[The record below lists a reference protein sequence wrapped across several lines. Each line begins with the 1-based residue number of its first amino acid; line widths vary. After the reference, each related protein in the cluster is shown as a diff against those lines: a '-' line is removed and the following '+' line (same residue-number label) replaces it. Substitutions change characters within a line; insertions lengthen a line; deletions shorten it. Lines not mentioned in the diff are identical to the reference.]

1 MDLSTPL
8 TGRLKM
14 RKFFITAS
22 VAIAAAAALF
32 TWPAVTLAGEE
43 IVASGSFK
51 GASSHVTNG
60 NVTIR
65 KTADG
70 VVVVLEEDF
79 DFDGAPDP
87 KLGFGKDGKYDHG
100 SQISHLGSN
109 KGRQVYEVPASIDP
123 EAYNEF
129 YVWCE
134 KYNVP
139 LGVAN
144 LK

>member
-1 MDLSTPL
+1 
-8 TGRLKM
+8 M
-14 RKFFITAS
+14 RTSFIAAF
-22 VAIAAAAALF
+22 VAIAATAALF
-32 TWPAVTLAGEE
+32 TGPVTALADEE

-51 GASSHVTNG
+51 GASSHETNG
-60 NVTIR
+60 NITIR
-65 KTADG
+65 KTDDG
-70 VVVVLEEDF
+70 VVVVLEDDF

-87 KLGFGKDGKYDHG
+87 KLGFGKDGRYDRA

-109 KGRQVYEVPASIDP
+109 KGRQVYDVPAHVDP

-139 LGVAN
+139 LGVAD
-144 LK
+144 LE

>member
-1 MDLSTPL
+1 
-8 TGRLKM
+8 M
-14 RKFFITAS
+14 RTSFIA
-22 VAIAAAAALF
+22 AFAAAAALAAL
-32 TWPAVTLAGEE
+32 TTGPATALAGEE
-43 IVASGSFK
+43 ILASGSFK
-51 GASSHVTNG
+51 GASSHETNG

-65 KTADG
+65 KTDSG

-87 KLGFGKDGKYDHG
+87 KLGFGKDGTYDHG

-123 EAYNEF
+123 EAYNQF

-134 KYNVP
+134 KYSVP
-139 LGVAN
+139 LGVAD

>member
-1 MDLSTPL
+1 
-8 TGRLKM
+8 M
-14 RKFFITAS
+14 RTSF
-22 VAIAAAAALF
+22 IAAFVAV
-32 TWPAVTLAGEE
+32 AVTAVLFAGLGTALAGGE

-51 GASSHVTNG
+51 GASNHVTNG

-70 VVVVLEEDF
+70 VVVVLEDDF

-87 KLGFGKDGKYDHG
+87 KLGFGKDGRYDRA
-100 SQISHLGSN
+100 SQISPLGSN
-109 KGRQVYEVPASIDP
+109 KGRQVYDVPAHVEP

-134 KYNVP
+134 RYNVP
-139 LGVAN
+139 LGIAD
-144 LK
+144 LQ

>member
-1 MDLSTPL
+1 
-8 TGRLKM
+8 M
-14 RKFFITAS
+14 RTSFFAAFA
-22 VAIAAAAALF
+22 AIVMTAALF
-32 TWPAVTLAGEE
+32 NGPTAAQDGEE

-65 KTADG
+65 RTADG
-70 VVVVLEEDF
+70 MVVVLEDDF

-87 KLGFGKDGKYDHG
+87 KLGFGKDGKYDSG

-123 EAYNEF
+123 EAYNQF
-129 YVWCE
+129 FVWCE
-134 KYNVP
+134 KYSVP
-139 LGVAN
+139 LGVAD

>member
-1 MDLSTPL
+1 
-8 TGRLKM
+8 M
-14 RKFFITAS
+14 RTSFYAAF
-22 VAIAAAAALF
+22 VAIALTAALF
-32 TWPAVTLAGEE
+32 TGPATALAGED

-70 VVVVLEEDF
+70 MVVVLEDDF

-87 KLGFGKDGKYDHG
+87 KLGFGKDGRYDRA
-100 SQISHLGSN
+100 SQISHLGNN
-109 KGRQVYEVPASIDP
+109 KGHQVYEVPTHVDP

-139 LGVAN
+139 LGVAD

>member
-1 MDLSTPL
+1 
-8 TGRLKM
+8 M
-14 RKFFITAS
+14 RTSFFAAF
-22 VAIAAAAALF
+22 VAIAMTAALF
-32 TWPAVTLAGEE
+32 SGPTAALAGEE

-70 VVVVLEEDF
+70 VVVVLEDDF

-109 KGRQVYEVPASIDP
+109 KGRQVYEVPASIDT
-123 EAYNEF
+123 EAYNQL

-134 KYNVP
+134 KYSVP
-139 LGVAN
+139 LGVAD

>member
-1 MDLSTPL
+1 
-8 TGRLKM
+8 M
-14 RKFFITAS
+14 RTSFIVAL
-22 VAIAAAAALF
+22 VAIAATAALF
-32 TWPAVTLAGEE
+32 TGSATALAGEKV
-43 IVASGSFK
+43 VASGSFK

-70 VVVVLEEDF
+70 VVVVLEDDF

-87 KLGFGKDGKYDHG
+87 KLGFGKDGRYDRA

-109 KGRQVYEVPASIDP
+109 KGRQVYEVPAHVEP

-139 LGVAN
+139 LGVAD

>member
-1 MDLSTPL
+1 
-8 TGRLKM
+8 M
-14 RKFFITAS
+14 RTSFFAAFA
-22 VAIAAAAALF
+22 AIVMTAALF
-32 TWPAVTLAGEE
+32 SGPTAAQDGGE

-65 KTADG
+65 RTADG
-70 VVVVLEEDF
+70 VVVVLEDDF

-87 KLGFGKDGKYDHG
+87 KLGFGKDGKYDSA

-123 EAYNEF
+123 EAYNQF

-134 KYNVP
+134 KYSVP
-139 LGVAN
+139 LGVAD

>member
-1 MDLSTPL
+1 
-8 TGRLKM
+8 M
-14 RKFFITAS
+14 RKSFFAAF
-22 VAIAAAAALF
+22 VAIAMTAALF
-32 TWPAVTLAGEE
+32 NGPTTALAGDD

-51 GASSHVTNG
+51 GASNHVTNG
-60 NVTIR
+60 NITIR

-70 VVVVLEEDF
+70 VIVVLEEDF

-87 KLGFGKDGKYDHG
+87 KLGFGKDGKYDSG

-109 KGRQVYEVPASIDP
+109 KGRQVYQVPASIDP
-123 EAYNEF
+123 EAYNQF

-134 KYNVP
+134 KYSVP
-139 LGVAN
+139 LGVAD

>member
-1 MDLSTPL
+1 
-8 TGRLKM
+8 M
-14 RKFFITAS
+14 RSSF
-22 VAIAAAAALF
+22 IAAFAAVAAMTAFAAGPATAL
-32 TWPAVTLAGEE
+32 ASEE
-43 IVASGSFK
+43 ILASGSFK
-51 GASSHVTNG
+51 GASSHETNG

-65 KTADG
+65 KTDSG
-70 VVVVLEEDF
+70 VIVVLEDDF

-87 KLGFGKDGKYDHG
+87 KLGFGKDGAYDHG

-123 EAYNEF
+123 EAYNQF

-134 KYNVP
+134 KYSVP
-139 LGVAN
+139 LGVAD

>member
-1 MDLSTPL
+1 
-8 TGRLKM
+8 M
-14 RKFFITAS
+14 RKSIFAAF
-22 VAIAAAAALF
+22 VAIAMTTPLF
-32 TWPAVTLAGEE
+32 TGQTTALADEDV
-43 IVASGSFK
+43 VASGSFK

-70 VVVVLEEDF
+70 MVVVLEDDF

-87 KLGFGKDGKYDHG
+87 KLGFGKDGRYDRA
-100 SQISHLGSN
+100 SQISHLGNN
-109 KGRQVYEVPASIDP
+109 KGHQVYEVPTHVDP

-139 LGVAN
+139 LGVAD

>member
-1 MDLSTPL
+1 MRTP
-8 TGRLKM
+8 
-14 RKFFITAS
+14 FIAAL
-22 VAIAAAAALF
+22 VAIAMTAALF
-32 TWPAVTLAGEE
+32 SGPTAALAGED

-70 VVVVLEEDF
+70 VVVVLEDDF

-87 KLGFGKDGKYDHG
+87 KLGFGKDGRYDRA

-109 KGRQVYEVPASIDP
+109 KGRQVYEVPAHVEP

-139 LGVAN
+139 LGVAD